1 MKGMVFTEFF
11 ELVDDLFSIETS
23 EQLIEM
29 SDLPHGG
36 IYTAVG
42 TYNSQE
48 MFTLVS
54 NLASLTNTPVPDL
67 LKAFGKHLFA
77 RFLTSFPEFFEGM
90 QSSLQFLPSVDSFVH
105 MEVRKLYPD
114 AELPSFSCEMPE
126 SGCMLMIYRSKRNL
140 PDLAEG
146 LILASIEHFGD
157 DLQVTR
163 ETITEPTSETRFLLK
178 PRADGP

>member
-29 SDLPHGG
+29 SELPHGG

-54 NLASLTNTPVPDL
+54 NLATLTKTPVADL
-67 LKAFGKHLFA
+67 LKAFGRHLFS
-77 RFLTSFPEFFEGM
+77 RFLTSFPEFFNGM
-90 QSSLQFLPSVDSFVH
+90 NSALAFLPSVDSFVH

-114 AELPSFSCEMPE
+114 AELPSFSCEQTEPGSMV
-126 SGCMLMIYRSKRNL
+126 MIYRSKRNL
-140 PDLAEG
+140 SDLAEG
-146 LILASIEHFGD
+146 LISACIEHFGD
-157 DLQVTR
+157 DLVLSR
-163 ETITEPTSETRFLLK
+163 ETISVPEPHTRFLLK
-178 PRADGP
+178 PRAESP